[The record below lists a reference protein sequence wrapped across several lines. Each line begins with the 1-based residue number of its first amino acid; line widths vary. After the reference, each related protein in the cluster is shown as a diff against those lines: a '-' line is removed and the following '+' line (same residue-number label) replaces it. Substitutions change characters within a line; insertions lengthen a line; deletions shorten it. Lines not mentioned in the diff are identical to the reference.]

1 MIKTQI
7 VKEGKKPIAVLM
19 DYKEYKRLKEI
30 EEDEADYLSAL
41 EIKIKNKKWKSHTQ
55 VKKELSFREALA
67 GHFDR

>member
-30 EEDEADYLSAL
+30 EEDKADYLSAL
-41 EIKIKNKKWKSHTQ
+41 GVKLKNKKWKGHAQ
-55 VKKELSFREALA
+55 LKKELGL
-67 GHFDR
+67 

>member
-30 EEDEADYLSAL
+30 EEDKADYLSAL
-41 EIKIKNKKWKSHTQ
+41 EVKLKNKKWKSHAQ
-55 VKKELSFREALA
+55 LQKDLGS
-67 GHFDR
+67 

>member
-30 EEDEADYLSAL
+30 EEDRADYVSAL
-41 EIKIKNKKWKSHTQ
+41 EVKLKNKKWKTHAQ
-55 VKKELSFREALA
+55 LKKELGL
-67 GHFDR
+67 

>member
-30 EEDEADYLSAL
+30 EEDKADYLSAL
-41 EIKIKNKKWKSHTQ
+41 EVKLKNKRWKSHAQ
-55 VKKELSFREALA
+55 IKKELGL
-67 GHFDR
+67 

>member
-30 EEDEADYLSAL
+30 EEDKADYLSAL
-41 EIKIKNKKWKSHTQ
+41 EVKLKNMVTQ
-55 VKKELSFREALA
+55 KAQVVLFE
-67 GHFDR
+67 D